1 MCAQVCMYV
10 YVCVYI
16 YTHIAKHTCTL
27 HVVYLPHSNAIKAT
41 MMMINV
47 NRRQEMSIK
56 KNTATTAAPTITGI
70 NAPSGGVGSE
80 KFGVCTGGAGV
91 VLNKNSVKIMTIIL
105 HVMLKVSGML
115 Y

>member
-1 MCAQVCMYV
+1 MYV
-10 YVCVYI
+10 YVCV

-70 NAPSGGVGSE
+70 KAPFGGVGSE
-80 KFGVCTGGAGV
+80 KVGICTGGAGV
-91 VLNKNSVKIMTIIL
+91 VLNKNSVKIMIII
-105 HVMLKVSGML
+105 
-115 Y
+115 